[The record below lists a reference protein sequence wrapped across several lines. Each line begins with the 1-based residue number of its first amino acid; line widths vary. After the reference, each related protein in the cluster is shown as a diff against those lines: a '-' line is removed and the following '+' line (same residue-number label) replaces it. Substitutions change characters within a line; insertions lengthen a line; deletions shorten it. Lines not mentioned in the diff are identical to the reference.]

1 MSDYS
6 TLQELVVE
14 PFELPYTA
22 GTLTNAFRSFRRR
35 LIASAIFVNFVVI
48 AASFVISGWNHA
60 GAGAATR
67 YTARFAILFFLIGF
81 AAHGLCKWISW
92 FPESAIWMQA
102 FVAAQFVH
110 FGAVIIMHT
119 VFAESGLHL
128 GTQEIA
134 LVLIGFTIVSGVG
147 LTAVPL
153 PGHRFR
159 SWIHVFLI
167 YLILVILV
175 ADYSQHLIRSLR
187 WFLLPIVAAA
197 VLRHLH
203 RHKPIENAR
212 PQVPVA

>member
-1 MSDYS
+1 M
-6 TLQELVVE
+6 VE
-14 PFELPYTA
+14 RFELPYTA

-35 LIASAIFVNFVVI
+35 LIASAIFVNFIVI
-48 AASFVISGWNHA
+48 ALSFVISGWNHE

-81 AAHGLCKWISW
+81 AAPGLCKWISW

-128 GTQEIA
+128 STQEIA
-134 LVLIGFTIVSGVG
+134 LVLIGFTIVTGVG

-167 YLILVILV
+167 YLILMILV
-175 ADYSQHLIRSLR
+175 ADYSQHPVRSLR

-197 VLRHLH
+197 VLRHLLQ
-203 RHKPIENAR
+203 HKPKLQRLADT
-212 PQVPVA
+212 AG